1 MSGGLEAKNH
11 EQNSRKLIE
20 KRATTHRKGNQ
31 QVGEFEMNCT
41 KKCLGNA
48 RGTHKE
54 MRGVPLEHAHE
65 DT

>member
-1 MSGGLEAKNH
+1 MNRIAE
-11 EQNSRKLIE
+11 
-20 KRATTHRKGNQ
+20 RARTHRKGNLR
-31 QVGEFEMNCT
+31 VGEFEMNCT

-65 DT
+65 DS